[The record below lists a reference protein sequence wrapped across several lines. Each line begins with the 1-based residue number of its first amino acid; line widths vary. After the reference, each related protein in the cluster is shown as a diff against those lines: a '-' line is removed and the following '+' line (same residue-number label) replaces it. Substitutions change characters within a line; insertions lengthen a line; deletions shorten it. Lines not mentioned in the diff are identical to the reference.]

1 MNILLVED
9 VTINRV
15 ILKNILQN
23 FNCVNNIDEAKDG
36 IEAIEKIIRAY
47 NRNNKYDI
55 IFLDIIMPMQSGY
68 HVLEQIKKYEK
79 NNNISDNNRAKI
91 ITISSLDSDEEKNK
105 SLKMGADDAIIKPIT
120 YNMVKDIFQKWEI
133 IEKD

>member
-23 FNCVNNIDEAKDG
+23 FNCINNIDEAKDG

-105 SLKMGADDAIIKPIT
+105 SLKMGADEAIIKPIT
-120 YNMVKDIFQKWEI
+120 YDMVRNIFQKWGI
-133 IEKD
+133 IEKE

>member
-15 ILKNILQN
+15 ILKNVLQN

-79 NNNISDNNRAKI
+79 NNNISNNRAKI

-105 SLKMGADDAIIKPIT
+105 SLKMGADEAIIKPIT
-120 YNMVKDIFQKWEI
+120 YNMVKDIFQKWGI
-133 IEKD
+133 IEKE

>member
-79 NNNISDNNRAKI
+79 NNNISDNNRTKI

>member
-9 VTINRV
+9 VAINRV
-15 ILKNILQN
+15 ILRNILQN
-23 FNCVNNIDEAKDG
+23 FNCINNIDEAKDG

-79 NNNISDNNRAKI
+79 NNNISNNNRAKI

-105 SLKMGADDAIIKPIT
+105 SLKMGADEAVIKPIT
-120 YNMVKDIFQKWEI
+120 YNMIKDIFQKWGI
-133 IEKD
+133 IEKE